1 MKELIEKCKRRLK
14 KNKDSGLLKLD
25 TVLVFK
31 ILGTS
36 VKQMAREIS
45 TVRDYECYTFQED
58 CFTIND
64 HFFKVTEL
72 HFLVNEEQDFLE
84 DSSVLE
90 DARMLTGVT
99 SFGSGPDLERRVVVF
114 EVWHTLV
121 TYWWSDYEMPM
132 PTIGGCFLVSGDER
146 KLIQGPKFPMSHLL
160 YGVGSEVPADSS
172 HRIYDDVSISLKADF
187 VKPSWFIQREYH
199 RIVTPGMSVPEI
211 LPLQIDISGV
221 TDIKDVSLEP
231 ILVSEISIQLEE
243 FTSVWRDGK
252 FFKEVRSKTLLENK
266 STGLVYDFG
275 ATFIIPPQLYNCKL
289 PEVGPS
295 FFSQSFTRSYG
306 LRLKI
311 TLFNESLSEVTLST
325 FFELNMARVKYERL
339 KESDIHDDERY
350 LGEKRDVKRSYLME
364 HHTSKLGIN
373 DFFALFMRKTRKSYP
388 AGYLFRSWQ
397 HGSKRVLFTTMEAIK
412 PSRLSKFSYYERGIR
427 TKDIPKT
434 LIKPRGERFNDV
446 HVKAKV
452 IDKPISCGSCSVLR
466 KLNLS
471 VCVMRG
477 NKVVG
482 NFVNECYGHYR
493 RAIPDSSFRIGK
505 KLLPLTIRL
514 TRCESERFE
523 KQSRWDDLLLLTPGL
538 KFCEFFNLTFMLP
551 RSFEKANLDSPME
564 NFKIQLEHI
573 EMSIYMVCED
583 GYYDYMKRLVIN
595 KDLNDIEGC
604 SFWWSEFC
612 EGVPESLQVRAFT
625 LPSEVFDGLV
635 PPYTGLSMSHSA
647 HLSGRLLFT
656 TLNRN
661 YAYTWENKIMI
672 AQLCSDSSD
681 AN

>member
-14 KNKDSGLLKLD
+14 KSKDSGPLKLD

-36 VKQMAREIS
+36 VKQMARELS

-72 HFLVNEEQDFLE
+72 HFLVTEEQNFLE
-84 DSSVLE
+84 DPRVLE
-90 DARMLTGVT
+90 DARLLTGVT

-114 EVWHTLV
+114 EVCHTLV
-121 TYWWSDYEMPM
+121 TYEWSAYEMPM
-132 PTIGGCFLVSGDER
+132 PTIGGCFLVTGDHR

-160 YGVGSEVPADSS
+160 YGVGSEFPAVSS

-252 FFKEVRSKTLLENK
+252 FFKDVRSKTLLENK

-275 ATFIIPPQLYNCKL
+275 STFVIPPKLYNCKL

-311 TLFNESLSEVTLST
+311 TLFNESLSEVKLST
-325 FFELNMARVKYERL
+325 FLELNMARVKYERL

-350 LGEKRDVKRSYLME
+350 LGEERDVQRNHLMNHHTTKMGIDGFFKLFIYKTKRS
-364 HHTSKLGIN
+364 HW
-373 DFFALFMRKTRKSYP
+373 

-397 HGSKRVLFTTMEAIK
+397 HGNKRVLFASMEATK
-412 PSRLSKFSYYERGIR
+412 PSEPKQPSYYELGIR

-434 LIKPRGERFNDV
+434 LKKPRGECFDV

-452 IDKPISCGSCSVLR
+452 IDKPIHGGTCSAIQKPYLTA
-466 KLNLS
+466 
-471 VCVMRG
+471 CVMRG
-477 NKVVG
+477 KKVVG
-482 NFVNECYGHYR
+482 NLVNERYGHYR
-493 RAIPDSSFRIGK
+493 RAIPDSSFSIGD

-514 TRCESERFE
+514 TRCESERYE
-523 KQSRWDDLLLLTPGL
+523 RQSRWDDLLLLTPGL
-538 KFCEFFNLTFMLP
+538 KFCEFFNLTLMLP
-551 RSFEKANLDSPME
+551 RSFEEANLESPME
-564 NFKIQLEHI
+564 NFKI
-573 EMSIYMVCED
+573 
-583 GYYDYMKRLVIN
+583 
-595 KDLNDIEGC
+595 
-604 SFWWSEFC
+604 
-612 EGVPESLQVRAFT
+612 
-625 LPSEVFDGLV
+625 
-635 PPYTGLSMSHSA
+635 
-647 HLSGRLLFT
+647 
-656 TLNRN
+656 
-661 YAYTWENKIMI
+661 
-672 AQLCSDSSD
+672 
-681 AN
+681 

>member
-1 MKELIEKCKRRLK
+1 MKEIIKKCKRLLK
-14 KNKDSGLLKLD
+14 ENQDSGPLKLD

-36 VKQMAREIS
+36 AQQMAREIGS
-45 TVRDYECYTFQED
+45 VRNYECYTFQED
-58 CFTIND
+58 CFKIND
-64 HFFKVTEL
+64 NIFKVTEL
-72 HFLVNEEQDFLE
+72 HFLVTEEQNLLE
-84 DSSVLE
+84 DPRVLE
-90 DARMLTGVT
+90 DARLLTGVT
-99 SFGSGPDLERRVVVF
+99 SFGSGPGLERRVVVF
-114 EVWHTLV
+114 EVCQTLV
-121 TYWWSDYEMPM
+121 TYEWSAYEMPM
-132 PTIGGCFLVSGDER
+132 PTIGGCFLVTGDHR

-160 YGVGSEVPADSS
+160 YGVGSEFPADLS

-199 RIVTPGMSVPEI
+199 RIVTPGISVPEI

-252 FFKEVRSKTLLENK
+252 FFKDVRSKTLLENK

-275 ATFIIPPQLYNCKL
+275 STFVIPPKLYNCKL

-325 FFELNMARVKYERL
+325 FFELNIARVKYERL
-339 KESDIHDDERY
+339 KESDIQDDERY
-350 LGEKRDVKRSYLME
+350 LGEKRDVKRNYLME

-373 DFFALFMRKTRKSYP
+373 GFFALFMRKTKHSYR

-412 PSRLSKFSYYERGIR
+412 PSMLNKSSYYELGIR

-434 LIKPRGERFNDV
+434 LKKPRGERFNDV

-452 IDKPISCGSCSVLR
+452 IDKPTHCGNCSVLR

-482 NFVNECYGHYR
+482 NLVNESYGHYR
-493 RAIPDSSFRIGK
+493 RAIPDSSFSIGE

-551 RSFEKANLDSPME
+551 RSFEEANLDSPME
-564 NFKIQLEHI
+564 DLKIQLEHI
-573 EMSIYMVCED
+573 EMSIYMTCED
-583 GYYDYMKRLVIN
+583 SCYDYMKRLVIN
-595 KDLNDIEGC
+595 KDLNDNKGC
-604 SFWWSEFC
+604 AFWWSEFC

-635 PPYTGLSMSHSA
+635 PPYNGLSRSQSA
-647 HLSGRLLFT
+647 YLSGRLLFS

-661 YAYTWENKIMI
+661 YAYTWQNNIMI
-672 AQLCSDSSD
+672 AQLCSDSS
-681 AN
+681 